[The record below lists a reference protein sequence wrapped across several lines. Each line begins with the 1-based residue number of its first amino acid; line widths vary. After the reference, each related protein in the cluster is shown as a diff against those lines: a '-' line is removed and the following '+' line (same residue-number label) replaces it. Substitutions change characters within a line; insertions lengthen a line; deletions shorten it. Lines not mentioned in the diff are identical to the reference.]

1 MIQSVL
7 KAIDILSA
15 FGTSTPRLT
24 LAELSDRL
32 GMPKGTVHNLLA
44 TLISRGFIEKTHEG
58 EYALGTTIVALTQT
72 VRINVEFRDRAA
84 PLLRELADSCRESVY
99 LTALDSDYALYIY
112 AVESPHRLL
121 ARTAIGDRAPL
132 HCTSVGKAMLS
143 NLSRD
148 QVDAIVGRVGLRA
161 FTVRTITD
169 ADTLHTELTRVRE
182 QGYAVDNAEHENG
195 LYCIGAAIYNH
206 RGDVIGACSV
216 SGADPEILGSRLQ
229 DLSVGVMQTAQSVT
243 QRMGYVPKRISS
255 VIPSIA

>member
-1 MIQSVL
+1 M
-7 KAIDILSA
+7 
-15 FGTSTPRLT
+15 
-24 LAELSDRL
+24 
-32 GMPKGTVHNLLA
+32 
-44 TLISRGFIEKTHEG
+44 
-58 EYALGTTIVALTQT
+58 
-72 VRINVEFRDRAA
+72 
-84 PLLRELADSCRESVY
+84 Y

-132 HCTSVGKAMLS
+132 HCLCPEGMLS

-216 SGADPEILGSRLQ
+216 SGADQEILGSRLQ

-243 QRMGYVPKRISS
+243 QRMGYVPRISS